1 MNREIIITGDGS
13 PTIFIPEL
21 KEHYHSVYGAVQ
33 ESKHVFIEAGLN
45 AISKNNLRIFEV
57 GYGTGLNAFLTLQ
70 ESLKKDLSIVYY
82 AIELYPLEPEI
93 TDQLKFNDF
102 LRLSPAETILYNDM
116 HKAAWDQEI
125 QITPGFT
132 LKKIKHDI
140 LSSEID
146 FRYDLVYFDAFAP
159 DVQPELWDKP
169 VFQKIYNQL
178 NKDGILV
185 TYCVKGQVRRTL
197 KETGFKV
204 EKLPGP
210 PGKREMI
217 RAVKPAEQEG

>member
-13 PTIFIPEL
+13 PTIFVPEL

-45 AISKNNLRIFEV
+45 SISKNNIRIFEV
-57 GYGTGLNAFLTLQ
+57 GYGTGLNAFLTMQ

-102 LRLSPAETILYNDM
+102 LRLSSAETNLYNNM
-116 HKAAWDQEI
+116 HKAAWDLEI

-159 DVQPELWDKP
+159 DVQPELWDKSI
-169 VFQKIYNQL
+169 FQKIYNQL

-217 RAVKPAEQEG
+217 RAVKSTEQEG

>member
-13 PTIFIPEL
+13 PTIFVPEL

-102 LRLSPAETILYNDM
+102 LLLSPAETNLYNNM
-116 HKAAWDQEI
+116 LKAAWDQEI

-132 LKKIKHDI
+132 LKKINHDI

-178 NKDGILV
+178 NYDGILV

-217 RAVKPAEQEG
+217 RAVKSSEQEG

>member
-13 PTIFIPEL
+13 PTIFVPEL

-45 AISKNNLRIFEV
+45 SISKNNIRIFEV
-57 GYGTGLNAFLTLQ
+57 GYGTGLNAFLTMQ

-102 LRLSPAETILYNDM
+102 LRLSSAETNLYNNI
-116 HKAAWDQEI
+116 HKAAWDLEI

-159 DVQPELWDKP
+159 DVQPELWDKSI
-169 VFQKIYNQL
+169 FQKIYNQL

-217 RAVKPAEQEG
+217 RAVKSTEQEG